1 MAPRW
6 RRGGP
11 RLAAA
16 IALGATGL
24 ERSRSPAFGEKR
36 LCCALARKLSMS
48 MFDLFAIPLLTEGPT
63 LTPPLLL
70 RGSAVVATS
79 CLHPRSS
86 HTERTF
92 STWARSRLS
101 PRLPLCADLQSP
113 IFVSCLILIAQ
124 ARQRH
129 CRAAAAS
136 RQPFRQALP
145 MCCIVH
151 DSRLRSQ
158 FGGAL
163 LSRLSCPQNVRASP
177 LGLSALFTTRGYR
190 YTSCRHSFFAPLV
203 GPRNPS

>member
-1 MAPRW
+1 MGLVAPRW

-36 LCCALARKLSMS
+36 LCRALARKLSMS

-92 STWARSRLS
+92 NTWARSRLS

-113 IFVSCLILIAQ
+113 ICVFVSHYDCA
-124 ARQRH
+124 
-129 CRAAAAS
+129 
-136 RQPFRQALP
+136 
-145 MCCIVH
+145 
-151 DSRLRSQ
+151 
-158 FGGAL
+158 G
-163 LSRLSCPQNVRASP
+163 
-177 LGLSALFTTRGYR
+177 
-190 YTSCRHSFFAPLV
+190 TSAPLPGNRRLEATLQASLAHV
-203 GPRNPS
+203 LHCA